1 MTYTAHNPRLFYD
14 AVIARL
20 VADTGRPVGEAVAP
34 AGGLPYAVVYP
45 MPDARHDGSLADPHQ
60 VAVYTFQLTAVGQT
74 MEQAQWMQHKGRV
87 SLLGWIPTVAGIGS
101 TPVQL
106 DDPGGGGVTR
116 DDDVSPPQFYAVDRY
131 RMYASS

>member
-1 MTYTAHNPRLFYD
+1 MTYTVHNPRLFYA

-20 VADTGRPVGEAVAP
+20 GDTGRPVGDAVAP
-34 AGGLPYAVVYP
+34 DGGLPYVVVYP
-45 MPDARHDGSLADPHQ
+45 MPDARTDGSLVDPHQ
-60 VAVYTFQLTAVGQT
+60 IAVYTFQLTSVALT
-74 MEQAQWMQHKGRV
+74 REQAQWMQHKARV
-87 SLLGWIPTVAGIGS
+87 SLLGWTPTVAGIGA
-101 TPVQL
+101 TPLQL